1 VTKEE
6 SKILNEFLSKTLK
19 VDAEDLATL
28 YNEAGDLTGLQIAY
42 DADALRIKKQS
53 EDRTSQYNRGLKE
66 AATKFEKEIKTK
78 YEVES
83 DLVGVELVD
92 SIVLSK
98 VEETKGAGKDITKH
112 PEMLKARADWEKEQK
127 KRDDGWQEK
136 LDAKDKEF
144 TRAILL
150 DKVKSKGLVLLDELN
165 PILNDE
171 PQKAAQWKQVFINDL
186 TSNNFQE
193 HDGDFIVLDKEGNPL
208 KDAHGY
214 DRKFKEFHKEIADKY
229 FSYQKA
235 EERSSSGNKDS
246 TGGTAG
252 MPKNDEEAEKELR
265 DSVNI
270 TPKRRIELTNFLSN
284 KK

>member
-19 VDAEDLATL
+19 IGTEDLATL

-66 AATKFEKEIKTK
+66 AATKLEKELKSK

-83 DLVGVELVD
+83 DLVGVDLVD

-98 VEETKGAGKDITKH
+98 VEETKGATKDISKH
-112 PEMLKARADWEKEQK
+112 PEMLKARAEWEKEQK
-127 KRDDGWQEK
+127 KRDSEWQTK
-136 LDAKDKEF
+136 LEDKDKEF
-144 TRAILL
+144 AKTILK
-150 DKVKSKGLVLLDELN
+150 DKVKTKGSVLLDELK
-165 PILNDE
+165 PILPEE
-171 PQKAAQWKQVFINDL
+171 PYKASQWRQVFLNDL
-186 TSNNFQE
+186 LGYDYQ
-193 HDGDFIVLDKEGNPL
+193 DGNDDFIVLDKEGNPL

-214 DRKFKEFHKEIADKY
+214 NRKFKEFTKEIADKY

-246 TGGTAG
+246 SGDKAG
-252 MPKNDEEAEKELR
+252 LPKDDESAYKELK
-265 DSVNI
+265 DPNI
-270 TPKRRIELTNFLSN
+270 TPERRIAITNFLKE

>member
-1 VTKEE
+1 MTKEE

-19 VDAEDLATL
+19 IGTEDLATL

-66 AATKFEKEIKTK
+66 AATKLEKELKSK

-83 DLVGVELVD
+83 DLVGVDLVD

-98 VEETKGAGKDITKH
+98 VEETKGATKDISKH
-112 PEMLKARADWEKEQK
+112 PEMLKARAEWEKEQK
-127 KRDDGWQEK
+127 KRDSEWQTK
-136 LDAKDKEF
+136 LEDKDKEF
-144 TRAILL
+144 AKTILK
-150 DKVKSKGLVLLDELN
+150 DKVKTKGSVLLDELK
-165 PILNDE
+165 PILPEE
-171 PQKAAQWKQVFINDL
+171 PYKASQWRQVFLNDL
-186 TSNNFQE
+186 LGYDYQ
-193 HDGDFIVLDKEGNPL
+193 DGNDDFIVLDKEGNPL

-214 DRKFKEFHKEIADKY
+214 NRKFKEFTKEIADKY

-246 TGGTAG
+246 SGDKAG
-252 MPKNDEEAEKELR
+252 LPKDDESAYKELK
-265 DSVNI
+265 DPNI
-270 TPKRRIELTNFLSN
+270 TPERRIAITNFLKE

>member
-1 VTKEE
+1 MTKEE

-19 VDAEDLATL
+19 IDAEDLATL

-42 DADALRIKKQS
+42 DADALRIKKQN

-66 AATKFEKEIKTK
+66 ASQKLEKELKSK

-83 DLVGVELVD
+83 ELQGVELVD

-98 VEETKGAGKDITKH
+98 VEETKGSTKDISKH

-127 KRDDGWQEK
+127 KRDEGWQEK
-136 LDAKDKEF
+136 LEAKDKEF
-144 TRAILL
+144 TKTMLQTKCVA
-150 DKVKSKGLVLLDELN
+150 KGIMLLDELK
-165 PILNDE
+165 PILPEE
-171 PQKAAQWKQVFINDL
+171 PYKAAQWKQVFINDL
-186 TSNNFQE
+186 VSNNFQE
-193 HDGDFIVLDKEGNPL
+193 HDNDFIVLDKEGNPL

-235 EERSSSGNKDS
+235 EDRSSSGNKDS
-246 TGGTAG
+246 TGATPG
-252 MPKNDEEAEKELR
+252 MPKNIDEAEKELR
-265 DSVNI
+265 NPNI
-270 TPKRRIELTNFLSN
+270 TPERRIVLTKFLSD
-284 KK
+284 K